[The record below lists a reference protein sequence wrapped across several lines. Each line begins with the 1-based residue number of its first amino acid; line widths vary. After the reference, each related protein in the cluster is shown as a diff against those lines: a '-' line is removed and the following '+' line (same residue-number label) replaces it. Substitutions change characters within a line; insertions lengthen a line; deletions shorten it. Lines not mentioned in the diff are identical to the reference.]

1 MLNMRIIR
9 YLKIQI
15 SGAAI
20 FAGHPYIYG
29 NIELALNF
37 SKRGLIDEVKYLDRN
52 NSRAYIFQGLLDPIV
67 PWCKFKFILHIDFV
81 NCRDIPSDKFSA
93 IIRLIIL

>member
-1 MLNMRIIR
+1 MTIIR
-9 YLKIQI
+9 YLKLQI

-37 SKRGLIDEVKYLDRN
+37 SKRGLIDDVKYLDKN

-67 PWCKFKFILHIDFV
+67 PWRKLKFIVHIHFV
-81 NCRDIPSDKFSA
+81 N
-93 IIRLIIL
+93 